1 MLWSLGLPLQAAPP
15 ASIRLAMIEG
25 VPALTRAPAEIVRQA
40 YRDVGLDIELVAMPV
55 ARALTEANAGRVD
68 GELGRFSNI
77 EDNAPN
83 LRRVPFPIGLV
94 SYAPYVLAGSKHDF
108 SSLAAIR
115 QSGASIGV
123 RLGARIVEE
132 PLGDAVRVHHPSYD
146 GLLKMLLVGRVD
158 VVIAPVGQ
166 LEHDAGL
173 LDAEYSSK
181 FHTVTRLKPVVTQP
195 LFHYVHERY
204 SARIPALT
212 KALETMSRDG
222 SIGKTWRKAEMAAQF
237 PGR

>member
-83 LRRVPFPIGLV
+83 LRSLCARATQR
-94 SYAPYVLAGSKHDF
+94 SYP
-108 SSLAAIR
+108 AAD
-115 QSGASIGV
+115 Q
-123 RLGARIVEE
+123 GARNHESRWKHRKD
-132 PLGDAVRVHHPSYD
+132 LAQGGNGGAV
-146 GLLKMLLVGRVD
+146 
-158 VVIAPVGQ
+158 
-166 LEHDAGL
+166 
-173 LDAEYSSK
+173 
-181 FHTVTRLKPVVTQP
+181 
-195 LFHYVHERY
+195 
-204 SARIPALT
+204 
-212 KALETMSRDG
+212 SRPMTG
-222 SIGKTWRKAEMAAQF
+222 
-237 PGR
+237 